1 MGQWPMEGEMTLFT
15 QTKKCPPSSSP
26 EAHSFFQAEES
37 CLFHWHVQFFS
48 NEGQNVEES
57 WTDGKR
63 EAQTG
68 REF

>member
-1 MGQWPMEGEMTLFT
+1 MANGGEMTLFT
-15 QTKKCPPSSSP
+15 QTKNVLLIPSP
-26 EAHSFFQAEES
+26 GAHSFQFQAEES

-63 EAQTG
+63 ETQTG